1 MNTRIFN
8 TSLKNETAG
17 LLGISAQLLA
27 AESIP
32 PALSSQTH
40 SQLCGARLPQ
50 TQLELQSLSLEL
62 LMT

>member
-27 AESIP
+27 AESMP
-32 PALSSQTH
+32 LHFLHKLVVNCAAQAFLKGDWSH
-40 SQLCGARLPQ
+40 KAC
-50 TQLELQSLSLEL
+50 L
-62 LMT
+62 LYS